1 MDIKEKGS
9 DSIQQYTEDGRG
21 LLVREHYS
29 EELRN
34 FLVAVYG
41 TLKRGYG
48 NHALLH
54 GADFI
59 AEAYT
64 EDKYPLV
71 VHGSGLPFLVDK
83 PGVGKNVKVEVYL
96 VDKDTLEALDM
107 LEGHPDW
114 YERKQKNVLCTGL
127 SGDGFDYHN
136 AILSPWIYMAPENY
150 YTEAEVL
157 YETY

>member
-1 MDIKEKGS
+1 MDVKEKGS

-41 TLKRGYG
+41 TLKRGYS
-48 NHALLH
+48 NHTLLH

-59 AEAYT
+59 A
-64 EDKYPLV
+64 
-71 VHGSGLPFLVDK
+71 DK

-127 SGDGFDYHN
+127 SRDGFDYHN
-136 AILSPWIYMAPENY
+136 AILSPWIYMAPEHY